1 MLFFTK
7 NLYIR
12 TSKPSI
18 LNYEHIIINS
28 GYYNYNILFYNNS
41 CNHQGCEQ
49 TQQGRYGRLFSWR
62 TADAVVAFGR
72 EYGGLHFFCRHPEP
86 RYRNGSRKRRG

>member
-28 GYYNYNILFYNNS
+28 RYYNYNILFYNNS
-41 CNHQGCEQ
+41 CNHQGCKQ
-49 TQQGRYGRLFSWR
+49 TQQSRYG
-62 TADAVVAFGR
+62 
-72 EYGGLHFFCRHPEP
+72 
-86 RYRNGSRKRRG
+86 